1 MNPATNSGKGTLSIN
16 MDLLAPSA
24 EEEAEL
30 KDQQEEPPVK
40 EPEFLPCQLVRIKQ
54 AAELEAP
61 DIPFPAEHVQ
71 GMAGGVEMA
80 GKVYVYSETKEA
92 MFVQAYFVRVDG
104 VGPVLT
110 GENWLEDNY
119 SLSPR
124 PLNRRSASPTPTFFV
139 PLQYPCSRSTVIPDE
154 RSLG

>member
-24 EEEAEL
+24 EEESEL
-30 KDQQEEPPVK
+30 KAQQEEPPVK

-71 GMAGGVEMA
+71 GMAGVVEMA
-80 GKVYVYSETKEA
+80 GKVQGICLQRDQRGHVRPGIFPPSRWRWARPDRRKLA
-92 MFVQAYFVRVDG
+92 GRQLFPFSQAA
-104 VGPVLT
+104 
-110 GENWLEDNY
+110 E
-119 SLSPR
+119 SPIR
-124 PLNRRSASPTPTFFV
+124 IPYPHFF
-139 PLQYPCSRSTVIPDE
+139 CHHM
-154 RSLG
+154 